1 MLADLRD
8 VSIILLALESIVI
21 GIILL
26 LLLWQIRLLV
36 LLLRDEIGP
45 ILRDTQET
53 TQTVQSTT
61 KFVGKRVAKPFVN
74 TISFFA
80 GVRGALKAMTTAE
93 GGRTAG
99 SAYDASKA
107 RGGQDG
113 VDAPLS
119 STTTISANTPSSI
132 STDSTSGQ

>member
-8 VSIILLALESIVI
+8 VSIILLALESIII

-26 LLLWQIRLLV
+26 LLLWQVRLLV

-61 KFVGKRVAKPFVN
+61 RFVGKRIAKPAVS
-74 TISFFA
+74 TISFVA
-80 GVRGALKAMTTAE
+80 GIKGAIRAMKA
-93 GGRTAG
+93 
-99 SAYDASKA
+99 D
-107 RGGQDG
+107 
-113 VDAPLS
+113 
-119 STTTISANTPSSI
+119 ITPSNPLQDAASA
-132 STDSTSGQ
+132 SAVKTDTVEKPTLTAPAPPSAPKSSNDE